1 MIRASVALAA
11 MLLVMAGCA
20 SMDADSA
27 RPAWRQPGPAAEG
40 PLERHIVPDDGFR
53 ADLATHRTMPWD
65 LPARGPAHAT

>member
-11 MLLVMAGCA
+11 MLLAVAGCTA
-20 SMDADSA
+20 MEGDSA

-53 ADLATHRTMPWD
+53 ADLATYRTTPPN
-65 LPARGPAHAT
+65 LSARGPAGAA